1 MSEIT
6 ITANEAL
13 KALLDRLE
21 ETAAK
26 YERLGIEA
34 QRLREALRK
43 IAKSQDLTDARR
55 EAESALRFRESITRT
70 Q

>member
-13 KALLDRLE
+13 KALLDRVQ
-21 ETAAK
+21 ETSAK
-26 YERLGIEA
+26 YERLGIET

-43 IAKSQDLTDARR
+43 IAKSQDLTEARR
-55 EAESALRFRESITRT
+55 EAESALSFRESIARR